1 MVDLVGIE
9 PTTSSMPW
17 KRAPSCATGPLYE
30 KKVLLDLTIF
40 AHLRRIV
47 KPCSCPSRRSLI
59 IVKGNKKRIRNQT
72 VTLDSASKA
81 VILML
86 NIMIVRC
93 DQCGHENNP
102 QYQFCGMCGARLQAP
117 PPPPPRAAQRERAP
131 LPVSGPS
138 FLGLADEPNR
148 DREFH
153 YLLEDEPRGHGLGY
167 VLLLLILA
175 GAAFGTWHFRAEL
188 YPLWSPLWARIST
201 SFKPSSGSPPAAQTQ
216 EPPPSAEAPGLPHSA
231 TVTENEAA
239 PQTTDAGTHNSE
251 AGDQKSTQSSDVQPS
266 KAQSQ
271 TADNTPPPKTAAD
284 GKNSAE
290 ADGDKSTEDE
300 ASDNQPSEKASTPAP
315 VRKASKPPPT
325 VPAETGEDR
334 LAAEGERY
342 LYGTGVRQNCDRAQ
356 RDLMMA
362 ARGSNTKAYTLLG
375 AMYATGHCASRDLPT
390 AYKWFARALHQ
401 DPGNARV
408 QRDLEVLWK
417 QMTPDERQIA
427 QRQ

>member
-86 NIMIVRC
+86 NIMIIRC

-117 PPPPPRAAQRERAP
+117 PPPESRDLPREQRPP

-138 FLGLADEPNR
+138 FLGLADELNR
-148 DREFH
+148 DRDFH
-153 YLLEDEPRGHGLGY
+153 YLLDDEPRGHGFAY
-167 VLLLLILA
+167 VLLLLIMG
-175 GAAFGTWHFRAEL
+175 GAAFGAWHFRAEL
-188 YPLWSPLWARIST
+188 HPLWSSLWTRISDRIY
-201 SFKPSSGSPPAAQTQ
+201 SNSGGAAPASPSA
-216 EPPPSAEAPGLPHSA
+216 PPPSSEAPGATHSA

-239 PQTTDAGTHNSE
+239 PQN
-251 AGDQKSTQSSDVQPS
+251 
-266 KAQSQ
+266 
-271 TADNTPPPKTAAD
+271 
-284 GKNSAE
+284 
-290 ADGDKSTEDE
+290 
-300 ASDNQPSEKASTPAP
+300 
-315 VRKASKPPPT
+315 
-325 VPAETGEDR
+325 
-334 LAAEGERY
+334 
-342 LYGTGVRQNCDRAQ
+342 
-356 RDLMMA
+356 
-362 ARGSNTKAYTLLG
+362 
-375 AMYATGHCASRDLPT
+375 
-390 AYKWFARALHQ
+390 
-401 DPGNARV
+401 
-408 QRDLEVLWK
+408 
-417 QMTPDERQIA
+417 
-427 QRQ
+427 